1 MELRLCACF
10 WILLL
15 AVAAGCA
22 THADRVR
29 QGRDLYFRGQAE
41 QAALELEKFL
51 PEAGK
56 ERDVAELDLA
66 MAQLF
71 AGRPA
76 QAEQT
81 LREVRDRFDYLE
93 QKDLAEA
100 ALSYLTDDNQR
111 AYAGEDYEKVLIR
124 VTLALANL
132 MGDGGDAEAYSL
144 QVNAKQQQIIE
155 SGSQLDE
162 ENPKNAYRRVAVGA
176 YLHGVLREATHGNY
190 DDAERAFATVVSW
203 QPDFPAGGFDLQ
215 RVREGRHSAPGNGVL
230 YLFAFVGRGPYKRE
244 VSEIPTSQAMFIADR
259 IISAVGEHSAAPH
272 AGPDQSTPARHL
284 GESAGSHFG
293 DTSTAGRSARR
304 RRSRMWANWRS
315 SSTRPSTRTSWRG
328 PSPGGRSRRPP
339 SMP

>member
-1 MELRLCACF
+1 M
-10 WILLL
+10 
-15 AVAAGCA
+15 
-22 THADRVR
+22 
-29 QGRDLYFRGQAE
+29 YFRGQAE

-51 PEAGK
+51 PSAGK
-56 ERDVAELDLA
+56 EQDVAELDLA

-190 DDAERAFATVVSW
+190 DDAERAVCHRRVLAARFSRR
-203 QPDFPAGGFDLQ
+203 
-215 RVREGRHSAPGNGVL
+215 RVR
-230 YLFAFVGRGPYKRE
+230 FAASSRGPPLGARQRRF
-244 VSEIPTSQAMFIADR
+244 VPVCLCRPRALQTRSQRD
-259 IISAVGEHSAAPH
+259 S
-272 AGPDQSTPARHL
+272 DQP
-284 GESAGSHFG
+284 G
-293 DTSTAGRSARR
+293 DVH
-304 RRSRMWANWRS
+304 RRSDH
-315 SSTRPSTRTSWRG
+315 
-328 PSPGGRSRRPP
+328 
-339 SMP
+339 